1 MKFFKKGTSM
11 RACMHEYWMPIKL
24 YLQKQAVGHAALR
37 PCFPSGPLSGELYY
51 SHQIKAADFGILSA
65 PSLGV
70 YFQLIK
76 SRFWV
81 DVSLQNA
88 LGLSRLIS
96 ACQGLVQ
103 CFASI

>member
-1 MKFFKKGTSM
+1 MVDGQGSLDGM
-11 RACMHEYWMPIKL
+11 RAQERRR
-24 YLQKQAVGHAALR
+24 AVLPSDR
-37 PCFPSGPLSGELYY
+37 FPSGPLSDEPYY

-70 YFQLIK
+70 YFQLMK

-81 DVSLQNA
+81 DVSLQNV
-88 LGLSRLIS
+88 LGISRLIS
-96 ACQGLVQ
+96 AYQGLLK